1 MNQGLEAMG
10 EFCKN
15 LDNELGFQQIQIQ
28 QIQNELREMKHLN
41 LPKFNYN
48 KKRLNKS
55 LTSFIININRIV

>member
-1 MNQGLEAMG
+1 MEREIIKILEGIVHEIRAMNAGLEAMG

-41 LPKFNYN
+41 LPKFN
-48 KKRLNKS
+48 
-55 LTSFIININRIV
+55 